1 MTMEKK
7 KKYQTPLTEI
17 VMIDS
22 VSPWLDDKTFTVDA
36 NKTVDEEASNS
47 GNIWDNNEAIWNSE
61 E

>member
-7 KKYQTPLTEI
+7 KIYQTPLTEI

-36 NKTVDEEASNS
+36 NKTVDDEASNS
-47 GNIWDNNEAIWNSE
+47 GNIWDNNEARWNSE

>member
-1 MTMEKK
+1 
-7 KKYQTPLTEI
+7 
-17 VMIDS
+17 MIDS